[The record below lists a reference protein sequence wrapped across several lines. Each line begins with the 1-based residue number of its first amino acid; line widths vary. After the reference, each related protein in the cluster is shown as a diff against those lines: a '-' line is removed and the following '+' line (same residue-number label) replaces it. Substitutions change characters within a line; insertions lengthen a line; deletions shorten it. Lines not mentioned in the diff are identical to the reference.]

1 MSLHEH
7 KPNKILLFWVLFL
20 IVSGLLILTSA
31 SLVKSQETFGENYYY
46 LKHQFLFGVLLGSL
60 CFLLALRINYA
71 FWRKI
76 AIFIFFIS
84 LVLSFLLFLPQFG
97 LKLGGARQ
105 WIGLGGQTFQPSEFV
120 KIGFVIYVSAWL
132 SKRSRDINSF
142 NKTIFP
148 FIFLNLLIGVLFL
161 AQRDMGGL
169 LITYIYS
176 GLLLFLSG
184 LNYRRFF
191 ALIAIA
197 LVVVIPLII
206 FSSYRLPRIKSFLQP
221 DRDPLGS
228 SYQIRQS
235 LIGIGSG
242 GVFGKGYGQS
252 LQKTGYLPEVLG
264 DSTFAVLVEE
274 LGLIGGSILVLSFL
288 FFAFLGFRIAK
299 RAPDDFA
306 KLCAAGITVMI
317 TWQAFI
323 NIGAISG
330 LIPLTGLTLPL
341 VSYGSS
347 SYIITLFSLGI
358 LANISKHTKT
368 KNI

>member
-7 KPNKILLFWVLFL
+7 KPHRILLFWVLFL
-20 IVSGLLILTSA
+20 MLSGLLILASA

-46 LKHQFLFGVLLGSL
+46 LKHQFIFGVLLGSA
-60 CFLLALRINYA
+60 CFLLALRTKYI
-71 FWRKI
+71 FWQKI
-76 AIFIFFIS
+76 AIFIFFVS
-84 LVLSFLLFLPQFG
+84 LALSVLLFLPQFG

-105 WIGLGGQTFQPSEFV
+105 WIDLGSQTFQPSEFV
-120 KIGFVIYVSAWL
+120 KIGFVIYMSAWL

-142 NKTIFP
+142 GKTILP
-148 FIFLNLLIGVLFL
+148 FVFLNLFIGILFL
-161 AQRDMGGL
+161 AQKDMGGL
-169 LITYIYS
+169 LITYICS

-184 LNYRRFF
+184 LNYRRLF
-191 ALIAIA
+191 ALIAMA
-197 LVVVIPLII
+197 LVILIPLIL
-206 FSSYRLPRIKSFLQP
+206 FSSYRLPRIMSFLQP
-221 DRDPLGS
+221 DLDPSGS

-235 LIGIGSG
+235 LIAIGSG
-242 GVFGKGYGQS
+242 GILGKGYGQS

-288 FFAFLGFRIAK
+288 FFSFLGLRIAK

-347 SYIITLFSLGI
+347 SYTITLFSLGI
-358 LANISKHTKT
+358 LANISKYT
-368 KNI
+368 KNKNI